1 VAESDADRRMAA
13 SATADCKRTA
23 TNSTAERHT
32 IMSAKNDITG
42 DRIQTKPS
50 SQSYRDGYDKV
61 FSKPMDAAA
70 IKREY
75 RYIGS
80 VNNPLFIRPE
90 GKWVKFNQ
98 NSRGTHESW
107 CDHNLKQYYHVYS
120 D

>member
-1 VAESDADRRMAA
+1 
-13 SATADCKRTA
+13 
-23 TNSTAERHT
+23 
-32 IMSAKNDITG
+32 MSASNDITG
-42 DRIQTKPS
+42 DSIQSKPS
-50 SQSYRDGYDKV
+50 SQAYRDGYDRA

-90 GKWVKFNQ
+90 GKWVKFIQ

-107 CDHNLKQYYHVYS
+107 CDHKLKQYYHVYS